1 MVPERILYRYSV
13 ADASQK
19 FSPDLGCLYVLL
31 GHRLSPQS
39 DANAITNL
47 LIIVTIWLLQEKYY
61 SDSDDKSNL
70 LASRYTYVYAYR

>member
-47 LIIVTIWLLQEKYY
+47 LIIVTI
-61 SDSDDKSNL
+61 
-70 LASRYTYVYAYR
+70 